1 MSSSNPAT
9 VTAWQRARLGRLR
22 VGWAERPA
30 AHPDGLHERE
40 RSCLERLDLND
51 ARRAEWIAARL
62 GLAGILPTGAHV
74 VTSPDGAPEVVG
86 AAWAASIA
94 HEDGWV
100 AVAARPGGGRVA
112 IDVVPDS
119 AAPAAARALA
129 RVRLSGSDCAPAAAW
144 AALECAAKL
153 RGVGVALLLDRRVR
167 IARLGPVALAV
178 EGLGRRAARVRIHRL
193 PGAVLALADEP

>member
-1 MSSSNPAT
+1 MTGS
-9 VTAWQRARLGRLR
+9 
-22 VGWAERPA
+22 
-30 AHPDGLHERE
+30 
-40 RSCLERLDLND
+40 
-51 ARRAEWIAARL
+51 RRAEWVAARL

-74 VTSPDGAPEVVG
+74 VTGPDGSPRVIG

-100 AVAARPGGGRVA
+100 AVATRPGGGRVA
-112 IDVVPDS
+112 IDLVPDS

-129 RVRLSGSDCAPAAAW
+129 RVRPRGDDCAPAAAW

-167 IARLGPVALAV
+167 IATRGSDALAV
-178 EGLGRRAARVRIHRL
+178 EGLGRAARVRLHRL
-193 PGAVLALADEP
+193 PGALLALADEP

>member
-1 MSSSNPAT
+1 MSSST
-9 VTAWQRARLGRLR
+9 SSWQRAEVGRLR
-22 VGWAERPA
+22 VGWAEQPA
-30 AHPDGLHERE
+30 VAPERLHPRE
-40 RSCLERLDLND
+40 RRCLERLDLTA
-51 ARRAEWIAARL
+51 ARRAAWVAARL
-62 GLAGILPTGAHV
+62 GLAGILPAGAHV
-74 VTSPDGAPEVVG
+74 VTGPDGAPEVVG

-119 AAPAAARALA
+119 AAPVAARALT
-129 RVRLSGSDCAPAAAW
+129 RVRLSGRDCAPSAAW

-167 IARLGPVALAV
+167 IAALGGDAVTV
-178 EGLGRRAARVRIHRL
+178 EGLGAAARVRLHRL